1 MSFTCRSA
9 ILLVNLPNKLTYII
23 CNNSRMGFRKIIT
36 IILVLLLTSG
46 MANCIYAQT
55 NDSIAKK
62 KMRQL
67 FVRAYNNRR
76 NASCLP
82 LADSLYQM
90 AIAAHNRQAE
100 VDALNVRFIYEFFQP
115 NNIANVEKQ
124 MKPLLAKAEE
134 YGMTNIYYQT
144 MTNKALYHLREH
156 RYLDAIAFIDKE
168 IEHAR
173 KHFFFVLR
181 SLIRTSDALRRR
193 SLRSVIKEKS
203 SFFFV
208 LRSLIRTFVGRMK
221 QAMIFA
227 AGLGTRLK
235 PLTDTMPK
243 ALVPVNGVPLLDLII
258 RRLMAQ
264 GYERF
269 VVNVHHFA
277 QMIIDHVAQQDYAPL
292 VRISDESDMLLD
304 TGGGLKKAATCFDD
318 EQSPILIH
326 NVDILDNVCY
336 DWFARQHNDE
346 DDAVL
351 LVSERKTKRYLLF
364 DNAMRLMGWK
374 NIETGEIKSP
384 YEYIRRT
391 GLSQHGEP
399 LNMYAFS
406 GIHSFSPRLFRL
418 MERFPDKFSIID
430 FYLSICHRAHIYGCV
445 KSDLKVLDVGK
456 LNALDEAEKF
466 LNNNK

>member
-1 MSFTCRSA
+1 
-9 ILLVNLPNKLTYII
+9 
-23 CNNSRMGFRKIIT
+23 MGFRKIIT
-36 IILVLLLTSG
+36 IILALLLTSG

-134 YGMTNIYYQT
+134 YGMTNIYYQA

-193 SLRSVIKEKS
+193 YLRSVIKEKS